1 MWRECT
7 GLENGS
13 TSRTQHGAQER
24 YEGVYHNF
32 YYSKLFGSVTTVRLD
47 ALLIGLSMCAAP
59 NLLNESFLVWKSSYD
74 LCILRYVFLI

>member
-7 GLENGS
+7 GRAHGS
-13 TSRTQHGAQER
+13 SSRTQHGAQER
-24 YEGVYHNF
+24 CEGVYHDF
-32 YYSKLFGSVTTVRLD
+32 HYLKPFGPVTTVRLD

-74 LCILRYVFLI
+74 LCILRYVFM